1 MIEIKKWWNYKKFKN
16 MQKLFENRNKEDRI
30 LETQQRNYF
39 VLLKKLQRDIMEIL
53 VKVVVVNVVNL
64 LLSEEVSGK
73 GWINLPAWREKLW

>member
-1 MIEIKKWWNYKKFKN
+1 

-53 VKVVVVNVVNL
+53 VK
-64 LLSEEVSGK
+64 
-73 GWINLPAWREKLW
+73 

>member
-1 MIEIKKWWNYKKFKN
+1 

-39 VLLKKLQRDIMEIL
+39 VLLKKLQRDLMEIL

-73 GWINLPAWREKLW
+73 G